1 MPCNSRAANRGIGI
15 RKLQRKSGHN
25 RAEGTEGK
33 ARFCAIH
40 ALRRM
45 VWQSGGGSEEASEK
59 GKRGSVQ
66 ITRSDQW
73 SCGLEAAAEKQAL
86 PGGRKH
92 QVTLDCGAHSG
103 GSLEAAAKE
112 VQMSSR
118 KVLVK
123 RGCGIK
129 QKLGENAFR
138 IHTGRSGVTDSVRH
152 RIFKGGHANA
162 DGFHGGGG
170 RS

>member
-103 GSLEAAAKE
+103 GS
-112 VQMSSR
+112 
-118 KVLVK
+118 
-123 RGCGIK
+123 RGE
-129 QKLGENAFR
+129 GE
-138 IHTGRSGVTDSVRH
+138 
-152 RIFKGGHANA
+152 
-162 DGFHGGGG
+162 GG
-170 RS
+170 RMGRRARDG

>member
-1 MPCNSRAANRGIGI
+1 MGDIG
-15 RKLQRKSGHN
+15 KKNCGSNEMTSGHN

-123 RGCGIK
+123 RGK
-129 QKLGENAFR
+129 RWFR
-138 IHTGRSGVTDSVRH
+138 LMGPVAVAVR
-152 RIFKGGHANA
+152 
-162 DGFHGGGG
+162 
-170 RS
+170 